1 MLYNFYDAAIQIL
14 HVQERQHWVASSY
27 LDGEVQLYDSCSSG
41 SLSPSLQEQLL
52 QLYKLAEKDDQLM
65 VTIVPIQQKRGPE
78 DCGVYSIATAYD
90 AALHKE
96 HHTVTYKQEE
106 MRHHLEMCFGEN
118 KLSSF
123 PPSDN
128 PQAVKRCDLKHIFI
142 HVHVDSLN
150 GMTRGWLSV
159 KFVTNGSI
167 ISV

>member
-1 MLYNFYDAAIQIL
+1 MHA
-14 HVQERQHWVASSY
+14 
-27 LDGEVQLYDSCSSG
+27 GEVQLYDSCSSG

-52 QLYKLAEKDDQLM
+52 QLYKLAVKDDQLM
-65 VTIVPIQQKRGPE
+65 VTIVPIQQQRGPE
-78 DCGVYSIATAYD
+78 DCGLHSIATAYD

-106 MRHHLEMCFGEN
+106 MRHHLEMCFREN

-128 PQAVKRCDLKHIFI
+128 PQAVERCEARLHSCVI
-142 HVHVDSLN
+142 LN
-150 GMTRGWLSV
+150 GTARGWLSV
-159 KFVTNGSI
+159 KFVTNNGSI

>member
-1 MLYNFYDAAIQIL
+1 MFRVKKRMFGVEKKI
-14 HVQERQHWVASSY
+14 
-27 LDGEVQLYDSCSSG
+27 
-41 SLSPSLQEQLL
+41 LQEQLL
-52 QLYKLAEKDDQLM
+52 QLYKLAAKDDQLM
-65 VTIVPIQQKRGPE
+65 VTIVPIQQQRGPE
-78 DCGVYSIATAYD
+78 DCGLYSIATAYD

-106 MRHHLEMCFGEN
+106 MRHHLEMCFREN

-128 PQAVKRCDLKHIFI
+128 PQAVKTSSFMYI
-142 HVHVDSLN
+142 VHVDSLN
-150 GMTRGWLSV
+150 GTRGWLSE